1 MLTAPWDEFA
11 RQEPDFAAYVERRI
25 EEHGLAL
32 LATLD
37 ADGGPRISGI
47 EPIFAGG
54 QMWLAM
60 MPRSRKGADLR
71 RDGRFALHNATVD
84 KDVTQGDVKIN
95 GLARLLEGDER
106 VGAPDVGDQADL
118 FGVDLTRVSSI
129 RVGDAHLV
137 MEHWRPGEA
146 LTRRTRQ

>member
-1 MLTAPWDEFA
+1 MKAAPWDEFA
-11 RQEPDFAAYVERRI
+11 RQEPDFATYVTSRI

-37 ADGGPRISGI
+37 AGGAPRISGI

-54 QMWLAM
+54 QLWLAM

-71 RDGRFALHNATVD
+71 RDGRFALHNATID

-95 GLARLLEGDER
+95 GVARLLTDGER
-106 VGAPDVGDQADL
+106 AKGPDVGEQADL
-118 FGVDLTRVSSI
+118 FEIVLTRVSSI
-129 RVGDAHLV
+129 RVGSGHLV
-137 MEHWRPGEA
+137 IEHWRPDVP
-146 LTRRTRQ
+146 LVRRTRQ